1 MFLLMKII
9 RVDNTVV
16 AVLIHATAR
25 HLYNAT
31 TRGTLVAPATHRNTL
46 QQIRNTVVAVLI
58 HAAARTG
65 QGCSL
70 MQCVSMTVAWLSETE
85 RTWNSM
91 HDVFRYKIDP
101 SYMVCWRLLSI
112 IFRIYLP
119 PARPLPFRWT
129 GIFRKGRVVPLF
141 LNCCFYKKANVCSKL
156 APLRASTHATCTTQ
170 GLEAL

>member
-25 HLYNAT
+25 HLYDAT

-46 QQIRNTVVAVLI
+46 QQICNTVVAVLI

-119 PARPLPFRWT
+119 PARPLPSAGPEFFER
-129 GIFRKGRVVPLF
+129 GELF
-141 LNCCFYKKANVCSKL
+141 HCF
-156 APLRASTHATCTTQ
+156 
-170 GLEAL
+170 